1 MPLYLVKRHGSRTWY
16 MRGSI
21 RGIAVDRSTKTDNW
35 EAAEAIRIKEENRIL
50 ERSVYGERAT
60 VTFLE
65 AAVSFMRNGGE
76 ARFMDPLLAHFGK
89 SKLNSIGQADIDAAA
104 VTLYPDA
111 KPSTRDRQV
120 YAPMSAVLRHGAKR
134 EWCDFRVLERPEYNN
149 ARVRWIHPAQA
160 EALVATAPAHLKPIL
175 IFLFG
180 TGARLSEAI
189 YLQWGNV
196 DLSRAHVTFENTK
209 NGESRGVPLS
219 EKVVTALASL
229 PNRVGPV
236 FLTHKGLPYQPRHD
250 CGGQIRS
257 ALAKACTRAGIENFH
272 AHDCRHTWAT
282 WHYAANRDISALMN
296 LGGWKSHE
304 MVLRYAHVNVENLRD
319 GIKAMGW

>member
-1 MPLYLVKRHGSRTWY
+1 
-16 MRGSI
+16 
-21 RGIAVDRSTKTDNW
+21 
-35 EAAEAIRIKEENRIL
+35 
-50 ERSVYGERAT
+50 
-60 VTFLE
+60 
-65 AAVSFMRNGGE
+65 
-76 ARFMDPLLAHFGK
+76 MDPLLGHFGK
-89 SKLNSIGQADIDAAA
+89 RKLDSIGQADVDAAA
-104 VTLYPDA
+104 LALYPKA
-111 KPSTRDRQV
+111 KLSTRDRQV

-134 EWCDFRVLERPEYNN
+134 EWCAFRVLERPEYNN
-149 ARVRWIHPAQA
+149 ARVRWIYPGQA
-160 EALVATAPAHLKPIL
+160 EALVANAPAHLKPIL

-189 YLQWGNV
+189 YLQWVNV

-219 EKVVTALASL
+219 ERVVASLTAL

-236 FLTHKGLPYQPRHD
+236 FLTHKGLPYRPRHD

-257 ALAKACTRAGIENFH
+257 ALAKACTRASIENFH

-282 WHYAANRDISALMN
+282 WHYAANRDIHALMN